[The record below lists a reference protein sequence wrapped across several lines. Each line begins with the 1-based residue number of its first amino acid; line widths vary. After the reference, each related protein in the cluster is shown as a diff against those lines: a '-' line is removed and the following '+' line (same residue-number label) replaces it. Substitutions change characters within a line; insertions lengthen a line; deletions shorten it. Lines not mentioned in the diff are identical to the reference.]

1 MADGTRQFLRHTL
14 ATLAYRSS
22 RALRGAPWDFAETRV
37 QPDTRS
43 AVEIVAH
50 LGDLLE
56 WAVSSVQ
63 GDPKWNPQPP
73 GAWQTEIDRFYTAMQ
88 KLDDLLAGEAP
99 LGCPAEQLFQGPIAD
114 ALTHV
119 GQLSTLRRVAGSSA
133 GSENFFIAD
142 IAIGKVGREQSP
154 AKYEFD

>member
-1 MADGTRQFLRHTL
+1 MADGTRQFLRHAV

-22 RALRGAPWDFAETRV
+22 RALRGAPPQFAETRV
-37 QPDTRS
+37 QHDTRS

-56 WAVSSVQ
+56 WALASAQ
-63 GDPKWNPQPP
+63 GEPKWNPQPP
-73 GAWQTEIDRFYTAMQ
+73 GSWQNEVDRFYSALQ
-88 KLDDLLAGEAP
+88 KLDDFLAGETP
-99 LGCPAEQLFQGPIAD
+99 LGSAAERLFQGPIAD

-142 IAIGKVGREQSP
+142 IAAGKVGRKQSP